1 MISGRARDR
10 VFPGGQAIS
19 MIGGGPRPGDGSTG
33 GVYSAPMPAESVYR
47 VVVVGAGFGGI
58 GMASALQQ
66 AGLDDFLVVDRA
78 TDLGGTWRDNTY
90 PGLSCDIPSNL
101 YSYSGRPGRWTRRF
115 PPGQEILGYL
125 RQLCAERGLT
135 RHFRFGTGV
144 AAAEFDERSAVWTL
158 TLEDGGTL
166 QARAIVSAVGQLG
179 RPRLPDIPGRDSFAG
194 PSWHSAR
201 WDHSVGLAGR
211 RVAVLGTGAS
221 AIQFVPEIAKSAAHV
236 DVFQRNAP
244 YILPKSDRAYR
255 PGELDL
261 YDRLPVLRKADRL
274 RIFLYGELL
283 TSGFVLSARL
293 QAAPM
298 AMWRRQ
304 LRAIS
309 DPELRAKCIPD
320 YRLGC
325 KRVLFSDDWYPTLT
339 RPNVELVTDPIERIA
354 PAGVVTTGGR
364 THPADVL
371 IYGTGFQT
379 LDFLAPMSVTGLGG
393 RELSAQWRDGA
404 EAYLGITVSGFPN
417 FFLLYGPNTNLG
429 GNSIIYMLESQ
440 IGYVLGALR
449 ALESDGLDWLD
460 VRPEVQLAF
469 NKWVVRAS
477 RGSVWLSGCD
487 SWYTTADGRNIS
499 NWPGQTFRYRHRVRH
514 FDLASYRVMPK
525 RAAA

>member
-1 MISGRARDR
+1 
-10 VFPGGQAIS
+10 
-19 MIGGGPRPGDGSTG
+19 
-33 GVYSAPMPAESVYR
+33 MPAQTTHR

-58 GMASALQQ
+58 GMAAALQQ

-78 TDLGGTWRDNTY
+78 ADLGGTWRDNTY

-125 RQLCAERGLT
+125 HGLCAERGLG
-135 RHFRFGTGV
+135 RHFRFGAGV
-144 AAAEFDERSAVWTL
+144 AAAEFDERHARWIL

-166 QARAIVSAVGQLG
+166 QARSVVSAVGQLG
-179 RPRLPDIPGRDSFAG
+179 RPRLPDIPGRDEFAG

-201 WDHSVGLAGR
+201 WDHRVDLAGR

-221 AIQFVPEIAKSAAHV
+221 AIQFVPEIAKTAAQV
-236 DVFQRNAP
+236 TVFQRSAP
-244 YILPKSDRAYR
+244 YILPKADRAYR
-255 PGELDL
+255 ARELAL

-283 TSGFVLSARL
+283 TSGFVLSPRL

-304 LRAIS
+304 LRAIT

-354 PAGVVTTGGR
+354 PGGVVTAGGA

-371 IYGTGFQT
+371 VYGTGYQT
-379 LDFLAPMSVTGLGG
+379 LDFLAPMAVTGLGG
-393 RELSAQWRDGA
+393 RTLQAAWRDGA

-417 FFLLYGPNTNLG
+417 FFMLYGPNTNLG
-429 GNSIIYMLESQ
+429 GNSIIYMLEAQ
-440 IGYVLGALR
+440 IRYVASALR
-449 ALESDGLDWLD
+449 ALDSAGLDWLD
-460 VRPEVQLAF
+460 VRPDVQQAF
-469 NKWVVRAS
+469 NTWVEQAS
-477 RGSVWLSGCD
+477 RRSVWQSGCH
-487 SWYTTADGRNIS
+487 SWYLTAAGRNTN
-499 NWPGQTFRYRHRVRH
+499 NWPDQTYRYRRRVRH

-525 RAAA
+525 RAPA